1 MKKIIKLALLIVLS
15 NVALISM
22 AQKNSQ
28 NYYDKIMNSY
38 YLYSSDDKVF
48 SLENHKWVPV
58 FYDETVLNLKSKIK
72 TNASFTVKNHNRIYY
87 CPASQKGQLLG
98 KLIDQGVARNK
109 QKEWT
114 VLHADLMDNY
124 VPSKKK
130 YHYLLLGLNECT
142 LSDNVNVD
150 AKLNKGVMERMAKLI
165 HETMDKDTDYVEG
178 YHKIL
183 FDDNETIGDSILNS
197 LNAISK
203 AVRRDD
209 MVLIY
214 IASPKPVSLDTIN
227 TYVNKLDSVEARSCI
242 YIDTNDTKSLV
253 QNLCNMNSICTY
265 ILSVQRSDRSSLADK
280 IVNNWKNVIGLSS
293 RTEDIFNSHYY
304 IVDEWQ

>member
-1 MKKIIKLALLIVLS
+1 
-15 NVALISM
+15 
-22 AQKNSQ
+22 
-28 NYYDKIMNSY
+28 
-38 YLYSSDDKVF
+38 
-48 SLENHKWVPV
+48 
-58 FYDETVLNLKSKIK
+58 
-72 TNASFTVKNHNRIYY
+72 
-87 CPASQKGQLLG
+87 
-98 KLIDQGVARNK
+98 
-109 QKEWT
+109 
-114 VLHADLMDNY
+114 
-124 VPSKKK
+124 
-130 YHYLLLGLNECT
+130 
-142 LSDNVNVD
+142 
-150 AKLNKGVMERMAKLI
+150 MERMAKLI
-165 HETMDKDTDYVEG
+165 HETMDKDTNYVEG

-265 ILSVQRSDRSSLADK
+265 ILSVKRPDISYK
-280 IVNNWKNVIGLSS
+280 IVNNWKNVASLSY
-293 RTEDIFNSHYY
+293 RTEDLYNSHYF
-304 IVDEWQ
+304 IVDEWK